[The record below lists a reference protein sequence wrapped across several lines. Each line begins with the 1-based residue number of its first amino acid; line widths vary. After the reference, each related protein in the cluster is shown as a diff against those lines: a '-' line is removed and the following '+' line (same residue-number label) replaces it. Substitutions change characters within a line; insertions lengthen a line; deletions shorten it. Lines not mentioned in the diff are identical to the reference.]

1 MSARLLGLDKWAIY
15 DWEQDGGP
23 PLWDPHPG
31 QLVIAESPAR
41 HKVASCG
48 RRFGKSDVGGH
59 ELLPPAFVAY
69 HNQDEIR
76 RSGKR
81 MEYWI
86 VGPEYCTDEET
97 QILTT
102 EGWKFQHQLSGYET
116 VLTQNPTTGLAEWQ
130 EIDEVA
136 VFHCNHR
143 YIYESEFR
151 GHSSA
156 TTGEHRWL
164 TEWGH
169 AHKADG
175 DHRWGYRFS
184 TTDSLKTNERISCV
198 APVVDL
204 PQEQKF
210 TDDFVELMAWYWT
223 EGTWAPKG
231 KTLEIAQNEGP
242 HLDRIE
248 ALLERN
254 LGPARDNM
262 RNGQIVFAERAW
274 TRCTKTEGLSRAVRL
289 SVPIADEIREWII
302 DDRTKAIDS
311 RFIMALT
318 QHQLELFIKISIW
331 ADADSDWNEHDD
343 VQIGQ
348 KYEHNIDILQ
358 MAATLSGRRSQK
370 IVKVI
375 DGKPWYVLGLYALG
389 RTHIM
394 AGTVTQKAAKKSHS
408 GVVWC
413 PVTPNG
419 TWMARRRGSVYFT
432 GNSDAEKE
440 FRVLWGLIDRLQM
453 PLDRPGSYNDPI
465 GGSMHI
471 SLWGGAYQVH
481 CKSSKYPDQ
490 LVGERL
496 RGVILAEAAKQK
508 PSIWVKY
515 VRPMLNDFKGWSLHT
530 STPEGKNH
538 FHEKFEMGQNPSYPD
553 WDSWRMPSWVNPYVY
568 TETGRLIALG
578 ELPRDTPIPPE
589 ELTLDEHVAI
599 MQRLMRENPNL
610 SPSAIVELNNLQV
623 NSEIA
628 DLAGEMSIE
637 AFNQEIGADFTEFV
651 GQVFKDYDENY
662 HVGDLEFNPDWE
674 TYGACD
680 YGFSNPNVW
689 LLIQVGPWGE
699 INVLREIYMSGLT
712 DEEFADEIRR
722 QQLNPPQLHIFY
734 PDPEDPSATRVL
746 EERLGIKAN
755 SATGGE
761 LRIRLNL
768 IRVALKRGRTD
779 LRGNR
784 DRQLSYSLEEGLAYT
799 EQPDLWRPQLMINR
813 SCPNLRR
820 EMEAYRYPEAKD
832 SNVETSV
839 AKYENPLK
847 KDDHAPEA
855 LGRFFKGY
863 FGDGNIIDER
873 SSGTRISTAGIATIR
888 DGRSRRSPNAKLDK
902 YQRLQAHEP
911 NAYQY
916 KRVVR

>member
-1 MSARLLGLDKWAIY
+1 MSAVLDKWQLY
-15 DWEQDGGP
+15 DWDADGGD

-31 QLVIAESPAR
+31 QLVIAESTAR

-48 RRFGKSDVGGH
+48 RRFGKSDLGGH
-59 ELLPPAFVAY
+59 ELLPPAFVSY
-69 HNQDEIR
+69 YNQQEIKR
-76 RSGKR
+76 TGKR

-102 EGWKFQHQLSGYET
+102 EGWRYQHQLSGYET
-116 VLTQNPTTGLAEWQ
+116 VLTQNPQTGLAEWQ
-130 EIDEVA
+130 RMKEMA
-136 VFHCNHR
+136 VFHSNHR

-169 AHKADG
+169 AHRYDG

-184 TTDSLKTNERISCV
+184 TTETLKTNERIACA
-198 APVVDL
+198 APVADL
-204 PQEQKF
+204 SKDQKF

-223 EGTWAPKG
+223 EGTWASKG
-231 KTLEIAQNEGP
+231 KTLEIAQNDGP
-242 HLDRIE
+242 HLRRIE

-254 LGPARDNM
+254 FGPAREHM
-262 RNGQIVFAERAW
+262 RSGSVAFTEKAW
-274 TRCTKTEGLSRAVRL
+274 TRCTKTEGLGRAVRL
-289 SVPIADEIREWII
+289 SVPIADEIRSQII
-302 DDRTKAIDS
+302 EDRTKAVSPD
-311 RFIMALT
+311 FIMALT

-348 KYEHNIDILQ
+348 KYEHNIDMLQ
-358 MAATLSGRRSQK
+358 MAATLAGRRTQK
-370 IVKVI
+370 LIKTMN
-375 DGKPWYVLGLYALG
+375 GQPWYVCGLYAEG
-389 RTHIM
+389 RRHIG
-394 AGTVTQKAAKKSHS
+394 AGTIKQHMTKKAHS

-413 PVTPNG
+413 PSTPNG
-419 TWMARRRGSVYFT
+419 TWLARRRGSVYFT

-440 FRVLWGLIDRLQM
+440 FRVLWNLINRLGM

-496 RGVILAEAAKQK
+496 NGVILAEAAKQK

-538 FHEKFEMGQNPSYPD
+538 FYEKFELGQNPSYPD
-553 WDSWRMPSWVNPYVY
+553 WESWRMPSWVNPHVY
-568 TETGRLIALG
+568 QETS
-578 ELPRDTPIPPE
+578 DQ
-589 ELTLDEHVAI
+589 DVSI
-599 MQRLMRENPNL
+599 MQSIMRQEPQL
-610 SPSAIVELNNLQV
+610 SPREIVEREGLQV
-623 NSEIA
+623 CPEIA

-637 AFNQEIGADFTEFV
+637 AFNQEIGADFTEYV

-662 HVGDLEFNPDWE
+662 HVGELEFNPNWE

-722 QQLNPPQLHIFY
+722 QQLNPPQLHTFY
-734 PDPEDPSATRVL
+734 PDPEDPSATKVL
-746 EERLGIKAN
+746 EEKLGIRGMTG
-755 SATGGE
+755 TGGE

-779 LRGNR
+779 LRANR
-784 DRQLSYSLEEGLAYT
+784 DRQLRYALEDGLAYS
-799 EQPDLWRPQLMINR
+799 EQPDVWRPQLMIDR
-813 SCPNLRR
+813 SCRNLRR

-832 SNVETSV
+832 GNVETSV

-873 SSGTRISTAGIATIR
+873 AAGARISTAGIATVR
-888 DGRSRRSPNAKLDK
+888 DGRSRRSSNAKLDK
-902 YQRLQAHEP
+902 YQRLQDHEP
-911 NAYQY
+911 VAYQY
-916 KRVVR
+916 KRVQR